1 MGRYKKYLVFL
12 LSFSIYF
19 LPFHVFPATA
29 PSGGGGGWTNKTVTR
44 VALSDV
50 IEATA
55 RQQAVRNGTAV
66 TLEAVVQETINRQAV
81 GKVILKRLLAGGL
94 LISATQSLL
103 DGIGW
108 VMEDGVYVK
117 YKYPDQDKPDP
128 TKPRIYEYICLD
140 KKYHNTLSQLE
151 TCALADMQ
159 KRFPEYFDRA
169 KATMNSPLEGEVK
182 IFYKK
187 SDSYTTYY
195 FNYVENPFYN
205 PSAPEQKPE
214 RVVLTDQL
222 AGDLAVG
229 DYTDPVDQSKNKK
242 DKVWTD
248 VENSYKPDVVGNDL
262 SDKVDNKLD
271 NAPETNNKPSTPP
284 KPDADG
290 QKYPAPDEK
299 PGGQG
304 ETENKPN
311 PETGTQTG
319 TFTLPDWCLWAA
331 DQCQWHKEEK
341 EVWKEEKKQRDDQK
355 SFFADVK
362 TFFVD
367 ISKKIDD
374 IFKEKDNS
382 DTELDIDSEDDN
394 QPDTTISFSTACPAK
409 IPLTFNW
416 NGQTLDFSFDFTI
429 WCEAVSTFVY
439 PIVVALGSL
448 HALYIVAGV
457 RQDV

>member
-1 MGRYKKYLVFL
+1 MKYGDFMIYRINVFL
-12 LSFSIYF
+12 ICLYLSIYPT
-19 LPFHVFPATA
+19 LIYSATTPS
-29 PSGGGGGWTNKTVTR
+29 PSGGGKWSTPNVTR
-44 VALSDV
+44 VALTDV

-55 RQQAVRNGTAV
+55 RQQAMRNGTAV

-94 LISATQSLL
+94 LIGATQSLL

-128 TKPRIYEYICLD
+128 SKPRIYEYICLD
-140 KKYHNTLSQLE
+140 KKYHNTLAQLE

-214 RVVLTDQL
+214 RVVLTDAL

-229 DYTDPVDQSKNKK
+229 DYTDPVDSTKNKK

-248 VENSYKPDVVGNDL
+248 VENSYKPDVTGNDL
-262 SDKVDNKLD
+262 NDKINNKFD
-271 NAPETNNKPSTPP
+271 NAPETNSKPTNKP
-284 KPDADG
+284 KVDGDG

-304 ETENKPN
+304 ETDNKTD
-311 PETGTQTG
+311 PETGNQTG
-319 TFTLPDWCLWAA
+319 NFTLPDWCLWAA
-331 DQCQWHKEEK
+331 DQCQWHKEDK
-341 EVWKEEKKQRDDQK
+341 QHQTEEKSFWEKVTDFFDWFKKEDDLPEKDDDDQQEDQIALQK
-355 SFFADVK
+355 
-362 TFFVD
+362 VD
-367 ISKKIDD
+367 INWGAQCPQSEKFNFELAGQSIEISIINFEYICPFAPVIKPVVIFGASLEAIFILAGIRRNGGDD
-374 IFKEKDNS
+374 E
-382 DTELDIDSEDDN
+382 
-394 QPDTTISFSTACPAK
+394 
-409 IPLTFNW
+409 
-416 NGQTLDFSFDFTI
+416 
-429 WCEAVSTFVY
+429 
-439 PIVVALGSL
+439 
-448 HALYIVAGV
+448 
-457 RQDV
+457 